1 LNCFSTPFRKSW
13 EGEGRFLF
21 FLGQNPLPH
30 PIKAIPIIQGKCES
44 LPCRSLQGH
53 PIDS

>member
-30 PIKAIPIIQGKCES
+30 PIKLFRSFKVSASHYPADLCRVIP
-44 LPCRSLQGH
+44 
-53 PIDS
+53 